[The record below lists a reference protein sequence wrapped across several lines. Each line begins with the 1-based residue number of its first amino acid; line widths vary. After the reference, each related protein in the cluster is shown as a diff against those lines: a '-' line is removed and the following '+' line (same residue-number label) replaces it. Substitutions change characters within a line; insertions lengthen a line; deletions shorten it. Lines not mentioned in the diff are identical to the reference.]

1 MDIFKTINENQN
13 LEDKKKIILSKV
25 SILLL
30 IKNIFVL
37 QEKEL
42 IPLIKSNIDKIST
55 EFNLAIPS
63 LISINIILSNKEF
76 KTPEDQ
82 LKFLISLKTELLK
95 IITIDLYNKCPEET
109 MDVLRHY
116 FKFFAEYDQLYIE
129 GLKFFSLFHD
139 FIKIQKFTSIKA
151 FVFYFAYQ
159 TKRYNFPEVQELLGQ
174 ELLNVNI
181 CEPKKYLEFCMYC
194 FYKGLYYI
202 ERKNFFMASYLY
214 SVAVSMGLQGNSE
227 DCKILNN
234 FSMQMIRSLCL
245 LKSLS
250 DFDIKG
256 YMFKESRNHYYGNDN
271 EIQNI
276 KYEEIPECLNYIKNE
291 KNELQPFNAL
301 IKSNKNFSEKYKLK
315 GLIIEAENALIFK
328 KIKET
333 LCMYKKIKM
342 SKLAQNCQID
352 FNDLMKVIKKK
363 VLEGEINIKYDEAT
377 DILEV
382 FDLDPGLKE
391 KVQKTKELYKNII
404 EANKNLFIHL
414 REKKMRELSEN
425 KMTKEEMEINM
436 RQSEDYGDEDYP
448 AMDMDME

>member
-109 MDVLRHY
+109 MDVLRYY

-315 GLIIEAENALIFK
+315 GLIIEAENSLIFK

>member
-315 GLIIEAENALIFK
+315 GLIIEAENSLIFK

-352 FNDLMKVIKKK
+352 FNDLMKVIKRK

-448 AMDMDME
+448 AMDMGVE

>member
-1 MDIFKTINENQN
+1 
-13 LEDKKKIILSKV
+13 
-25 SILLL
+25 
-30 IKNIFVL
+30 
-37 QEKEL
+37 
-42 IPLIKSNIDKIST
+42 
-55 EFNLAIPS
+55 LAIPS
-63 LISINIILSNKEF
+63 LISINIILNNKEF

-342 SKLAQNCQID
+342 SKLAQNCQVD

>member
-1 MDIFKTINENQN
+1 M
-13 LEDKKKIILSKV
+13 
-25 SILLL
+25 
-30 IKNIFVL
+30 
-37 QEKEL
+37 
-42 IPLIKSNIDKIST
+42 
-55 EFNLAIPS
+55 AIPS

-315 GLIIEAENALIFK
+315 GLIIEAENSLIFK

>member
-30 IKNIFVL
+30 IKNIFIL

>member
-1 MDIFKTINENQN
+1 
-13 LEDKKKIILSKV
+13 
-25 SILLL
+25 
-30 IKNIFVL
+30 
-37 QEKEL
+37 
-42 IPLIKSNIDKIST
+42 
-55 EFNLAIPS
+55 
-63 LISINIILSNKEF
+63 
-76 KTPEDQ
+76 
-82 LKFLISLKTELLK
+82 
-95 IITIDLYNKCPEET
+95 
-109 MDVLRHY
+109 
-116 FKFFAEYDQLYIE
+116 
-129 GLKFFSLFHD
+129 
-139 FIKIQKFTSIKA
+139 
-151 FVFYFAYQ
+151 
-159 TKRYNFPEVQELLGQ
+159 
-174 ELLNVNI
+174 
-181 CEPKKYLEFCMYC
+181 
-194 FYKGLYYI
+194 
-202 ERKNFFMASYLY
+202 
-214 SVAVSMGLQGNSE
+214 
-227 DCKILNN
+227 
-234 FSMQMIRSLCL
+234 MQMIRSLCL

-315 GLIIEAENALIFK
+315 GLIIEAENSLIFK

-448 AMDMDME
+448 AMDMDMEY

>member
-30 IKNIFVL
+30 KNIFIL